1 MALKIVV
8 SCCSVPS
15 CTSINRVETKKKYV
29 RGVVRLYTGVIL
41 QELSCIIGLP
51 VVLANKFI
59 YCLADAKLAFVA
71 CSQLLVVT
79 NKLNPASCL
88 V

>member
-1 MALKIVV
+1 MALTIVV

-15 CTSINRVETKKKYV
+15 CTEWKQSKKYV

-41 QELSCIIGLP
+41 QACIIGLP

-59 YCLADAKLAFVA
+59 YCLADAKLALVA